1 MDQAQTHKRR
11 ATKPP
16 WLKRRL
22 PTGPT
27 CEKVRALLNSSRLHT
42 VCQEARCPNLWE
54 CFSRHT
60 ATFLIMG
67 PCCTR
72 NCRFCNVAHGPS
84 PAPPDPGEP
93 VRVAQAV
100 KRLGLQYVV
109 ITSVTRDDL
118 ADGGAGL
125 FAKTVKEIRA
135 RMPHMLMEVLIPDFQ
150 GNKHALQT
158 VIEARPQVLN
168 HNLET
173 VPRLYPRVR
182 PEADYDRSL
191 LLLKRVTHDRPSIVT
206 KSGLMLGLG
215 EFPEEVEH
223 TLKDLLD
230 SGCSILTLGQ
240 YLQPTREHLKVERF
254 IPPEE
259 FDDWKKAALEMGFS
273 EVAGGPLVRSSYRAK
288 DLYQN
293 LTRINR
299 KKQITN
305 LKKQTNLNDQ
315 NSKSQ
320 AKK

>member
-1 MDQAQTHKRR
+1 MNQDHTHKRR
-11 ATKPP
+11 TAKPP

-27 CEKVRALLNSSRLHT
+27 YEKVRALLNKSRLHT

-72 NCRFCNVAHGPS
+72 NCRFCNVAHAQS
-84 PAPPDPGEP
+84 PAPPDSEEA

-100 KRLGLQYVV
+100 KNLGLRYVV

-125 FAKTVKEIRA
+125 FAKTIKEIRA
-135 RMPHMLMEVLIPDFQ
+135 RMPHTLMEVLIPDFQ
-150 GNKHALQT
+150 GDKHALQM
-158 VIEARPQVLN
+158 VIEAHPHVLN

-191 LLLKRVTHDRPSIVT
+191 LLLKRVTHDQPSIFT

-215 EFPEEVEH
+215 EFPDEVEK
-223 TLKDLLD
+223 TLQDLLD

-259 FDDWKKAALEMGFS
+259 FDDWKKTALEMGFS
-273 EVAGGPLVRSSYRAK
+273 EVASGPLVRSSYRAR
-288 DLYQN
+288 DLYQS
-293 LTRINR
+293 
-299 KKQITN
+299 
-305 LKKQTNLNDQ
+305 LKNTTLK
-315 NSKSQ
+315 
-320 AKK
+320 